1 MTNSHNFELV
11 FRIRDILI
19 RIRILGSVH
28 WITDPD
34 PALFGSVFKDGNN
47 QKITF
52 LGIFLLTVGTLI
64 SIMSIRSLRCIKPY
78 GRIMVRKPFKNCK
91 QYLFN
96 NYSMLRIYK
105 IKTEKKNIS
114 LLLEDRKALHWSC
127 AQYTW
132 THKCKRDWTQVCHL
146 YVGKMHN
153 LNPNTSHN
161 SIKSQPQLSS

>member
-1 MTNSHNFELV
+1 MINSHNFELE

-34 PALFGSVFKDGNN
+34 PALFGSVFQDGNN

-52 LGIFLLTVGTLI
+52 FGIFLLTVGTST
-64 SIMSIRSLRCIKPY
+64 SIMSMRSLGFIKPS
-78 GRIMVRKPFKNCK
+78 GRIMLRKLFKYCK

-96 NYSMLRIYK
+96 NYSMLIIYK

-127 AQYTW
+127 AQYT
-132 THKCKRDWTQVCHL
+132 
-146 YVGKMHN
+146 
-153 LNPNTSHN
+153 
-161 SIKSQPQLSS
+161 

>member
-1 MTNSHNFELV
+1 MINSHNFELE

-34 PALFGSVFKDGNN
+34 PALFGSVFQDGNN

-52 LGIFLLTVGTLI
+52 FGIFFLTAGTLT
-64 SIMSIRSLRCIKPY
+64 SIMSMR
-78 GRIMVRKPFKNCK
+78 RIMLRKPFKYCK

-127 AQYTW
+127 AQYT
-132 THKCKRDWTQVCHL
+132 
-146 YVGKMHN
+146 
-153 LNPNTSHN
+153 
-161 SIKSQPQLSS
+161 